1 MKSKSTSSAP
11 KEIIKDARKQGRR
24 DGKNQVPRQEWEHN
38 SVPYLMQLQRQ
49 YAAFGRELDLQLEE
63 KKLAEETQKVNAV
76 RNEIQEKGK
85 SQALADSLALAEAEL
100 ATVEA
105 KLDGGAEEVPMAK
118 FARIRL
124 ISNTF
129 YLPFL
134 FLLFIGE
141 FTITAPAFRILL
153 GEKSGPALIVTL
165 AVSGLSVGAA
175 HILGIFFKSLFDR
188 NRPKSGIYNAMFT
201 VVGIFLIGTITF
213 LSNIRARNSVLTS
226 GNLTGMSENGK
237 IFYLWTFYT
246 LLQLTFVGVG
256 IAISFMHYSEI
267 ESAVSRAKRKVWF
280 LRNLQNRRNSAK
292 LKSGASVEESDIDTS
307 KMLDRELEVLESKK
321 ILLRAQYEEA
331 VAVYRDANI
340 QSRRDEMSGA
350 HPSLQASELD
360 FRTSGLEFTAADLV
374 STR

>member
-1 MKSKSTSSAP
+1 MKNKSTSSAP
-11 KEIIKDARKQGRR
+11 KAIIKDARKQGRR
-24 DGKNQVPRQEWEHN
+24 DGKNQVPRQEWTHN
-38 SVPYLMQLQRQ
+38 SVPYLLQLQRQ

-63 KKLAEETQKVNAV
+63 KKLAKEAQKVEAI
-76 RNEIQEKGK
+76 RTEIQENGK
-85 SQALADSLALAEAEL
+85 SQALALKLAKAEAEL
-100 ATVEA
+100 EKAQS
-105 KLDGGAEEVPMAK
+105 KLDGGVEEVPLAK

-153 GEKSGPALIVTL
+153 GEKVGPSLIVTL
-165 AVSGLSVGAA
+165 TVSGLSVGAA
-175 HILGIFFKSLFDR
+175 HILGIYFKSLFDR
-188 NRPKSGIYNAMFT
+188 NRPKLGVYNYLFAVIGILLLA
-201 VVGIFLIGTITF
+201 TITF
-213 LSNIRARNSVLTS
+213 LSNIRGRNSVLTS
-226 GNLTGMSENGK
+226 GNLTGMSDTGK
-237 IFYLWTFYT
+237 ITYLWAFYT

-256 IAISFMHYSEI
+256 IVISFMHYSEI
-267 ESAVSRAKRKVWF
+267 ESAVGRAKRKVWF
-280 LRNLQNRRNSAK
+280 LRTLQNRRNSEK
-292 LKSGASVEESDIDTS
+292 LKSGASIEESEIDTS

-331 VAVYRDANI
+331 VAVYRDSNI

-360 FRTSGLEFTAADLV
+360 FRTSGLEFSTAELV
-374 STR
+374 ATR